1 MSASYFPSHPSPA
14 DLVRRGTNVRA
25 VEQRCGGVEEERSG
39 VCEIVQWLMIY
50 ELIYI

>member
-25 VEQRCGGVEEERSG
+25 VEHSG
-39 VCEIVQWLMIY
+39 VGVWKKKGVVCVK
-50 ELIYI
+50 